1 MKNSVICQDFCRGP
15 DHIRRRP
22 KTFKNPIKDYR
33 GFSSSQFQCSA
44 SVLGQVQVKLF
55 DSCFSLI
62 VSVFFFCYFIYFQK
76 CVCYLFL
83 FFHMQDVR
91 SRCVGVGLGVENFDP
106 QALRV
111 GRFFFINLTTPE

>member
-1 MKNSVICQDFCRGP
+1 MKYLVLCQDFRRGP

-62 VSVFFFCYFIYFQK
+62 VSGFFLLFHIFSNVSAI
-76 CVCYLFL
+76 LFL

-91 SRCVGVGLGVENFDP
+91 NRCVGVGLGVKVFDP